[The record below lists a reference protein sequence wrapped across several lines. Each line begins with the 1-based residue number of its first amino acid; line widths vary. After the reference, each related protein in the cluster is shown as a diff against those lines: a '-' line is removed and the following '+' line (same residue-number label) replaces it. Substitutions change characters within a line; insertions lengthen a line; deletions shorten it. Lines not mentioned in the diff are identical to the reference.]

1 MMRRILLTIALLCVS
16 VTAVM
21 ATPAAALSKDEC
33 IAKGTIL
40 TFKPWYANIV
50 EGGSDP
56 KNPCSIKAPGS
67 DADEQKRYV
76 WGIVLVIVE
85 DIFQLAAYVA
95 VGFIMYGGFLYLT
108 STGSPEYTKQALR
121 TIINAVI
128 GLVVAISAAAIVGF
142 IGGKL

>member
-1 MMRRILLTIALLCVS
+1 MIRRILLTIALLCVGA
-16 VTAVM
+16 TAVM
-21 ATPAAALSKDEC
+21 ATPAAELTKEEC
-33 IAKGTIL
+33 IERGTIL

-50 EGGSDP
+50 DGGSGNSECTIRPIGDTVE
-56 KNPCSIKAPGS
+56 
-67 DADEQKRYV
+67 EQREYI

-121 TIINAVI
+121 TIMNAVI
-128 GLVVAISAAAIVGF
+128 GLVVAISAAVIVGF
-142 IGGKL
+142 IGGRIQ